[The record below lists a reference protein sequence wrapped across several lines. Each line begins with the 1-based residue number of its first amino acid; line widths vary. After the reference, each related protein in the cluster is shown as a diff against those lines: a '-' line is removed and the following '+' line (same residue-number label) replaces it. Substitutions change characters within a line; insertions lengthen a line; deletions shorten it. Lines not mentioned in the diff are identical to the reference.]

1 VEPLIP
7 KPFLLNPF
15 KHHSGFLKAVI
26 HQHRRSD
33 IKIYDLEYYLLKM
46 GNCMI
51 DLYFG
56 DAGVKDIIREVG
68 DYLKKEG
75 IYEQNQYI
83 RRLSVLPKKY
93 LNIQLS
99 DGSSWTLLVSDDE
112 TRYIHIHPARRS
124 KNCVRVRAIALK
136 TALILKIYYFEEL
149 ETTDM
154 VTLVNRV
161 RQNYLDESPIK
172 NFSYTKGIRKALD
185 HL

>member
-7 KPFLLNPF
+7 KPFLLNPY
-15 KHHSGFLKAVI
+15 KHHSGFLKAFI
-26 HQHRRSD
+26 HDNRGSD
-33 IKIYDLEYYLLKM
+33 LNKHDLGSNLLKM

-83 RRLSVLPKKY
+83 RHLNDLPKKY

-99 DGSSWTLLVSDDE
+99 DGSCWTLLVGDDE